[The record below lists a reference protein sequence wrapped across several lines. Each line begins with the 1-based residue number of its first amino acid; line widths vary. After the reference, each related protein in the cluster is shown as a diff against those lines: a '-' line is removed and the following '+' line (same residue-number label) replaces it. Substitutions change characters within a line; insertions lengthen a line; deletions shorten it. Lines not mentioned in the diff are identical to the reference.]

1 MFCGLIRFC
10 EEINKDKRI
19 KKSGK
24 RGKAGMLFWKKKKTQ
39 QTEQKKDIYEV
50 ESEDLAIPEVHTVAG
65 KHPEEVEHR
74 DEAISYDDVAIP
86 EVHIRKTT
94 K

>member
-1 MFCGLIRFC
+1 MGR
-10 EEINKDKRI
+10 
-19 KKSGK
+19 
-24 RGKAGMLFWKKKKTQ
+24 RGKAGMLFWKKKKAQ

-50 ESEDLAIPEVHTVAG
+50 ESEDLAVPEVHTVAG
-65 KHPEEVEHR
+65 RHPEEVEHK

-86 EVHIRKTT
+86 EIHIRKTT